1 MARTDGLAAQT
12 ILPTSKATEQ
22 SRMATQRFV
31 VRALDTNQQ
40 IIELVVEALDVN
52 DLLTRVQAMSLSVL
66 SHRRA
71 STPWRDFMGQGK
83 SNFDLL
89 LFVQEINALITAG
102 LSITEAIETLL
113 ERSSVEANRLIVL
126 RVLDELKAGLRLS
139 QALERQSAVF
149 PPLLVGIVQSSED
162 TSDLPRALERYLQ
175 YEMQL
180 RSLRQKI
187 ASAAIYPSI
196 LMSVGTLVALFL
208 LGYVVP
214 RFASVYQGGGREL
227 PVASQWLLL
236 LGQWIAAHRTLAL
249 ITLVIAIAAIAWWLV
264 RLRRTNEWWRL
275 LGYLPGAG
283 RRLEI
288 LELSRL
294 YLTLSMLLRGGLP
307 IDRSMR
313 LASSVLTVVKRS
325 SWESVRI
332 QVNEGI
338 PLTSA
343 MEQHGFCT
351 NVATRMLRV
360 GERSGQIGAM
370 LGKAADF
377 YEAETARWIDTFSK
391 TFEPVLMA
399 VIGIV
404 IGVIVIL
411 LYIPV
416 FDLAGSIQ

>member
-1 MARTDGLAAQT
+1 M
-12 ILPTSKATEQ
+12 LPTSKAIEQ
-22 SRMATQRFV
+22 LRMASQRFV

-40 IIELVVEALDVN
+40 IVEVVVEALDVD
-52 DLLTRVQAMSLSVL
+52 DLLSRVRAMSLSVL
-66 SHRRA
+66 THRQA
-71 STPWRDFMGQGK
+71 STSWRDLTGWRK
-83 SNFDLL
+83 SSFDLL

-113 ERSSVEANRLIVL
+113 ERSSMEANRLIVQRL
-126 RVLDELKAGLRLS
+126 LNDLKAGLRLS

-175 YEMQL
+175 YELQL

-187 ASAAIYPSI
+187 TSAAIYPAI

-227 PVASQWLLL
+227 PAASQWLLL

-249 ITLVIAIAAIAWWLV
+249 ITLAITVATIAWWLV
-264 RLRRTNEWWRL
+264 RLGKTNEWWRFL
-275 LGYLPGAG
+275 RFVPGAAQ
-283 RRLEI
+283 RLEI

-294 YLTLSMLLRGGLP
+294 YLTLSMLLQGGLP

-313 LASSVLTVVKRS
+313 LASSVLSVAKQS
-325 SWESVRI
+325 KWESVRVL
-332 QVNEGI
+332 VNEGI
-338 PLTSA
+338 PLTNA
-343 MEQHGFCT
+343 MEQYGFCT

-370 LGKAADF
+370 LGKAANF
-377 YEAETARWIDTFSK
+377 YEAETARRIDTFSK

-399 VIGIV
+399 AIGIV

-416 FDLAGSIQ
+416 FDLAGSIK

>member
-1 MARTDGLAAQT
+1 M
-12 ILPTSKATEQ
+12 LPTSKAIEQ
-22 SRMATQRFV
+22 LRMASQRFV
-31 VRALDTNQQ
+31 VRAMDTNQQ
-40 IIELVVEALDVN
+40 IVELVVEALDVN
-52 DLLTRVQAMSLSVL
+52 DLVSRVQAMSLSVL
-66 SHRRA
+66 SHRPA
-71 STPWRDFMGQGK
+71 SGSWRDIVGRRE
-83 SNFDLL
+83 SSFDLL
-89 LFVQEINALITAG
+89 LFVQEVHALITAG

-113 ERSSVEANRLIVL
+113 ERSSLESERLIVQ
-126 RVLDELKAGLRLS
+126 RVLTDLKTGLRLS
-139 QALERQSAVF
+139 QTLERQPAVF

-175 YEMQL
+175 YELQL
-180 RSLRQKI
+180 RILRQKI
-187 ASAAIYPSI
+187 TSAAIYPAI

-227 PVASQWLLL
+227 PLASQWLLL
-236 LGQWIAAHRTLAL
+236 LGQWIAEHRTLAL
-249 ITLVIAIAAIAWWLV
+249 ITLAIAIGTIAWWLL
-264 RLRRTNEWWRL
+264 RLRKMNEWWRVL
-275 LGYLPGAG
+275 RFLPGAAQ
-283 RRLEI
+283 RLEI

-294 YLTLSMLLRGGLP
+294 YLTLSMLLQGGLP

-313 LASSVLTVVKRS
+313 LAASVLSIGKQPD
-325 SWESVRI
+325 WEKVRVL
-332 QVNEGI
+332 VNEGI
-338 PLTSA
+338 PLTKA

-360 GERSGQIGAM
+360 GERSGQIGSM
-370 LGKAADF
+370 LGKAANF

-399 VIGIV
+399 AIGIV